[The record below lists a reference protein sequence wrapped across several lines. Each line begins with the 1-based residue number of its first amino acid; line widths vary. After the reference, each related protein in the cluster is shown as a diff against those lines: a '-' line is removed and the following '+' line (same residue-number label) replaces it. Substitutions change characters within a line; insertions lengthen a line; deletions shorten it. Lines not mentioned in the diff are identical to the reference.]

1 MGLMRHPALLL
12 AIVWVALLVLASL
25 RRRAELGDPSGPRGL
40 MFAASIAVIVSYCAI
55 VVWYTFK
62 ASYFDAAEPTITA
75 VAAAFAAGH
84 PLYPALDAPERY
96 AHIYGP
102 VLFIVHAAAF
112 AVAGASI
119 LASKAVGAV
128 AALSSLGLTYVV
140 YSRRAG
146 VLAACNVTAASALV
160 YLYFNNATFWTR
172 SDPLLI
178 LSTSIG
184 LAGALSRRRFAAAIV
199 LGLATGAAINL
210 KVTGAIYLI
219 PVFAIALSKHGV
231 RVVAA
236 AAVLAVV
243 AAAAPFLLP
252 QISFSHYLDYLRLSA
267 RNGLLESKLLENTEW
282 GLFLLTPLLVTWWG
296 IRNTRLERESRPV
309 LAGLT
314 CAVGVIAIVSA
325 KPGGGSFHFLPFVP
339 ILGYAVLTAPRGTW
353 NRSSPTRLAAAFVI
367 AATAIAVPRQL
378 IFIRTVSGRHL
389 ERAIADVRQFA
400 DETPSK
406 RTAVGYAG
414 TSYLS
419 HVRPELV
426 FRTGDYLIDAPA
438 VQEHRLS
445 GLEIPAAT
453 IRAIDDCR
461 FDYWL
466 LPDDAQPFDVP
477 SAYQPLGPESVF
489 SSQFR
494 LAFLRRYVRVNR
506 TALFDVWECRR
517 RTTGGAAN

>member
-12 AIVWVALLVLASL
+12 AIAWVALLVLASL

-62 ASYFDAAEPTITA
+62 ASYFDAAEPTITS
-75 VAAAFAAGH
+75 VAAAFASGQ

-102 VLFIVHAAAF
+102 VLFIVHTGAF

-119 LASKAVGAV
+119 LASKAVGSV

-184 LAGALSRRRFAAAIV
+184 LAGALSRRRFTTAIV

-219 PVFAIALSKHGV
+219 PIFAIAVSNHGP
-231 RVVAA
+231 RVGAA
-236 AAVLAVV
+236 AAAIAVV
-243 AAAAPFLLP
+243 AAGVPFLLP
-252 QISFSHYLDYLRLSA
+252 QISLSHYLDYLRLSA
-267 RNGLLESKLLENTEW
+267 RNGLLGSKLLENTEW

-296 IRNTRLERESRPV
+296 VRNTRLESEARRV
-309 LAGLT
+309 MAGLT
-314 CAVGVIAIVSA
+314 CAVSVIAIVSA

-339 ILGYAVLTAPRGTW
+339 ILGFAVLTVPRGTW
-353 NRSSPTRLAAAFVI
+353 TRSSARRLAAAFAI
-367 AATAIAVPRQL
+367 AAAATAVPRQL
-378 IFIRTVSGRHL
+378 TFIRTVSDRHL
-389 ERAIADVRQFA
+389 ETALADVRRFA
-400 DETPSK
+400 DAAPSK
-406 RTAVGYAG
+406 RGAVGYAG

-419 HVRPELV
+419 HARPELV

-445 GLEIPAAT
+445 GLDIPAAT

-466 LPDDAQPFDVP
+466 LPQEAPPFDVP
-477 SAYQPLGPESVF
+477 SAYQPLGPQSVF
-489 SSQFR
+489 SEPFR
-494 LAFLRRYVRVNR
+494 SAFLLRYARVGR
-506 TALFDVWECRR
+506 TTLFDVWECRPR
-517 RTTGGAAN
+517 AGGAAN

>member
-1 MGLMRHPALLL
+1 MRHPALLL
-12 AIVWVALLVLASL
+12 AIAWVALLVLASL

-75 VAAAFAAGH
+75 VAAAFASGQ

-119 LASKAVGAV
+119 LASKAVGSV

-160 YLYFNNATFWTR
+160 YLYFSNATFWTR

-231 RVVAA
+231 RSRRGCGRPRGRRGRCPVPAA
-236 AAVLAVV
+236 AD
-243 AAAAPFLLP
+243 LL
-252 QISFSHYLDYLRLSA
+252 LS
-267 RNGLLESKLLENTEW
+267 
-282 GLFLLTPLLVTWWG
+282 
-296 IRNTRLERESRPV
+296 
-309 LAGLT
+309 
-314 CAVGVIAIVSA
+314 
-325 KPGGGSFHFLPFVP
+325 
-339 ILGYAVLTAPRGTW
+339 
-353 NRSSPTRLAAAFVI
+353 
-367 AATAIAVPRQL
+367 
-378 IFIRTVSGRHL
+378 
-389 ERAIADVRQFA
+389 
-400 DETPSK
+400 
-406 RTAVGYAG
+406 
-414 TSYLS
+414 
-419 HVRPELV
+419 
-426 FRTGDYLIDAPA
+426 
-438 VQEHRLS
+438 LS
-445 GLEIPAAT
+445 GLSAAVGAQRVAGIET
-453 IRAIDDCR
+453 PRECR
-461 FDYWL
+461 VGS
-466 LPDDAQPFDVP
+466 VP
-477 SAYQPLGPESVF
+477 SDAAAGHVVGDPQHSTRARVQACPGGSYVCSRRDRDRFGKAGRRLLSLPPVRADPGVCRVDGACAERGPD
-489 SSQFR
+489 R
-494 LAFLRRYVRVNR
+494 PP
-506 TALFDVWECRR
+506 
-517 RTTGGAAN
+517 

>member
-12 AIVWVALLVLASL
+12 AIAWVALLVLVSI
-25 RRRAELGDPSGPRGL
+25 RRRAELADPAVPRGL

-62 ASYFDAAEPTITA
+62 ASYFDAAEPTITS
-75 VAAAFAAGH
+75 VAAAFASGQ

-102 VLFIVHAAAF
+102 ILFIVHAAAF
-112 AVAGASI
+112 EVAGASI
-119 LASKAVGAV
+119 LASKAVGSV

-146 VLAACNVTAASALV
+146 VLAASNVTAASALV
-160 YLYFNNATFWTR
+160 YLCFSNATFWTR

-178 LSTSIG
+178 LFASIG
-184 LAGALSRRRFAAAIV
+184 LAGALSSRRLAAAIV

-219 PVFAIALSKHGV
+219 PVFAIALSRHGAGV
-231 RVVAA
+231 AAVAA
-236 AAVLAVV
+236 ALAVV
-243 AAAAPFLLP
+243 AAGVPFLLP
-252 QISFSHYLDYLRLSA
+252 QISLSHYLDYLRLSA
-267 RNGLLESKLLENTEW
+267 RNGLLGSKLLENAEW
-282 GLFLLTPLLVTWWG
+282 GVFLLTPLLVTWWAA
-296 IRNTRLERESRPV
+296 RNTRLESEARHAM
-309 LAGLT
+309 AGLT

-339 ILGYAVLTAPRGTW
+339 IMGFTISSVARGTW
-353 NRSSPTRLAAAFVI
+353 TQSSVTRVAVAFAI
-367 AATAIAVPRQL
+367 TATAIAVPRQL

-445 GLEIPAAT
+445 GLEIPGAT

-489 SSQFR
+489 SAQFR

-517 RTTGGAAN
+517 RAGGAGN

>member
-1 MGLMRHPALLL
+1 M
-12 AIVWVALLVLASL
+12 
-25 RRRAELGDPSGPRGL
+25 
-40 MFAASIAVIVSYCAI
+40 
-55 VVWYTFK
+55 
-62 ASYFDAAEPTITA
+62 
-75 VAAAFAAGH
+75 
-84 PLYPALDAPERY
+84 
-96 AHIYGP
+96 
-102 VLFIVHAAAF
+102 
-112 AVAGASI
+112 
-119 LASKAVGAV
+119 
-128 AALSSLGLTYVV
+128 
-140 YSRRAG
+140 
-146 VLAACNVTAASALV
+146 
-160 YLYFNNATFWTR
+160 
-172 SDPLLI
+172 
-178 LSTSIG
+178 
-184 LAGALSRRRFAAAIV
+184 
-199 LGLATGAAINL
+199 
-210 KVTGAIYLI
+210 
-219 PVFAIALSKHGV
+219 
-231 RVVAA
+231 
-236 AAVLAVV
+236 
-243 AAAAPFLLP
+243 
-252 QISFSHYLDYLRLSA
+252 
-267 RNGLLESKLLENTEW
+267 
-282 GLFLLTPLLVTWWG
+282 
-296 IRNTRLERESRPV
+296 
-309 LAGLT
+309 
-314 CAVGVIAIVSA
+314 
-325 KPGGGSFHFLPFVP
+325 
-339 ILGYAVLTAPRGTW
+339 
-353 NRSSPTRLAAAFVI
+353 RLAAAFAI

-489 SSQFR
+489 SAQFR
-494 LAFLRRYVRVNR
+494 LAFLRRYVRVSR